1 VKIDVNGAALGTVQ
15 LTQPGVTSLAVRLPA
30 AALKGENQLR
40 LELPKAAFAA
50 LFGLGSDSRQLGIA
64 VHWLRLRR
72 EE

>member
-1 VKIDVNGAALGTVQ
+1 VLETVP
-15 LTQPGVTSLAVRLPA
+15 LNQPGTTTIAVHLPA
-30 AALKGENQLR
+30 AALKRENQLR

-50 LFGLGSDSRQLGIA
+50 PFGLGSDSRQLGIA